1 MSEDEEERKRSSL
14 SKFLSLLLRHNPG
27 LLELQID
34 NEGWLSCK
42 VDNLAEKIKNSK
54 DRLDWVTVD
63 EIRHVVETD
72 PKGRYEINDQG
83 MIRATYGHSIR
94 LHPLDFPDE
103 ADSLPE
109 YVYYAGSN
117 FELDTMFRLGLIPR
131 ERRDRQYLHLSVEMK
146 DAYSVAKNY
155 TRYPRLIRIKTHDAC
170 ESGIKFKQVSK
181 FIVISE
187 EVPPEFLEEIDLP
200 EELQYLIHEKP
211 PKFKNRSF
219 KGNRRFGGRGRGHG
233 NNNQGHGGYRNDRRG
248 YRNDNNDRRFNDRR
262 NRFGKKPHYNN
273 RRTHQG
279 PSAEENNQNSD
290 DLDFDDN
297 DESIADQFNEI
308 EDIKKKAKSKS
319 TIHFETDDDFDM
331 NQD

>member
-1 MSEDEEERKRSSL
+1 MSEEEERKRSSL

-27 LLELQID
+27 LLDLQLD

-42 VDNLAEKIKNSK
+42 VDDLAEKIKHSK
-54 DRLDWVTVD
+54 DRLEWVTVD
-63 EIRHVVETD
+63 EIRNVVDTD

-94 LHPLDFPDE
+94 LHPLDFPDD

-109 YVYYAGSN
+109 FVYYAGSN

-187 EVPPEFLEEIDLP
+187 EVPPEFLEEIELP

-211 PKFKNRSF
+211 TKFKNRNF
-219 KGNRRFGGRGRGHG
+219 RGNRRFSGKGRDH
-233 NNNQGHGGYRNDRRG
+233 GHGGPRRDSRPPFRKGGGNRNFG
-248 YRNDNNDRRFNDRR
+248 DNKK
-262 NRFGKKPHYNN
+262 RFGKKPHYN
-273 RRTHQG
+273 RQ
-279 PSAEENNQNSD
+279 EQQNHSSNEDKFGDSNFD
-290 DLDFDDN
+290 DDFDDS
-297 DESIADQFNEI
+297 DSSIADQFNEI

-319 TIHFETDDDFDM
+319 TIHFETDDDFDFK
-331 NQD
+331 QD